1 MKFKKLLQIIA
12 DEPVFETGLLL
23 AGKENPDDI
32 RRQLSRWVKAG
43 KLYQLRRGV
52 YAPAPPY
59 RKKVPHPFVVANKL
73 AAASYV
79 SLQSALAFYGLIP
92 EYTPV
97 TTSIT
102 GGRPVVRRTPLGNYI
117 FRHIQSGL
125 FWGYTQ
131 QEVAPD
137 QHAFV
142 ATPEKSLLDLIY
154 LTPGADNPAYLAEL
168 RLQNLT
174 LLNLNKLAQ
183 MAAQSNSAKL
193 QRAANII
200 IDLAADEQST
210 YEEL

>member
-1 MKFKKLLQIIA
+1 MRFEKLLQIIA

-59 RKKVPHPFVVANKL
+59 RKKAPHPFVVANKL
-73 AAASYV
+73 AAASYI

-92 EYTPV
+92 EYTPI

-102 GGRPVVRRTPLGNYI
+102 GGRPGVRRTPLGNYI
-117 FRHIQSGL
+117 FRHIQPRL

-131 QEVAPD
+131 QEVAPN

-142 ATPEKSLLDLIY
+142 AAPEKSLLDLIY
-154 LTPGADNPAYLAEL
+154 LTPGADNPAYLSEL

-174 LLNLNKLAQ
+174 LLNPDKLTK
-183 MAAQSNSAKL
+183 MAMQSNSAKL
-193 QRAANII
+193 QQAASII
-200 IDLAADEQST
+200 IELATDEQSA
-210 YEEL
+210 YKDL